1 VWLLSDRMD
10 TDLQR
15 LVDEAAIR
23 DTAARYCWALD
34 TLDRPALETVFLP
47 DATAKLGSD
56 VLLEGIDAIW
66 GRIHA
71 ALGNLTVSQH
81 LIGSQLVEVTG
92 DTATQRCYL
101 HAQHVREGTEGGSQ
115 YIVAG
120 TYIDRLERT
129 PDGWR
134 IRHRDLTVQWTSG
147 NVRVVRP

>member
-1 VWLLSDRMD
+1 MEP
-10 TDLQR
+10 DLQR
-15 LVDEAAIR
+15 LFDEAAVR
-23 DTAARYCWALD
+23 DVAARYCWALD
-34 TLDRPALETVFLP
+34 TLDRAMLETVFLP
-47 DATAKLGSD
+47 DATAKLGNAH
-56 VLLEGIDAIW
+56 LLEGIDAIW

-101 HAQHVREGTEGGSQ
+101 HAQHVREGTEGGTQ

-129 PDGWR
+129 PAGWR

>member
-1 VWLLSDRMD
+1 MD

-15 LVDEAAIR
+15 LLDEAAIR

-34 TLDRPALETVFLP
+34 TLDRAAIETVFLP
-47 DATAKLGSD
+47 DATAILGGPT
-56 VLLEGIDAIW
+56 LLEGLDAIW
-66 GRIHA
+66 ARINA
-71 ALGNLTVSQH
+71 ALSNLTVSQH

-129 PDGWR
+129 PAGWR
-134 IRHRDLTVQWTSG
+134 IRHRELTVQWTSG

>member
-1 VWLLSDRMD
+1 MD

-15 LVDEAAIR
+15 LLDEAAIR

-34 TLDRPALETVFLP
+34 TLDRSAIETVFLP
-47 DATAKLGSD
+47 DSTAILGGPA
-56 VLLEGIDAIW
+56 LLEGLDAIW
-66 GRIHA
+66 ARICA
-71 ALGNLTVSQH
+71 ALSNLTVSQH

-129 PDGWR
+129 PAGWR
-134 IRHRDLTVQWTSG
+134 IRHRELTVQWTSG